1 MGDGAGSQPGVQV
14 LPAHGTRQKTACD
27 RRVAM
32 EADGGSCGTRDVAC
46 RSGELRCDGGRI
58 GKELRNG
65 MLTLSGSFFPIWNW
79 KRKSGG
85 NVGCRQK
92 KRVMR
97 PPAHSAHLRGSG
109 KKPPGRGG

>member
-14 LPAHGTRQKTACD
+14 LPAQGTRQKTACD

-85 NVGCRQK
+85 DEGWPQK
-92 KRVMR
+92 KLSPQHGAPSATTRGFASR
-97 PPAHSAHLRGSG
+97 HTPPRA
-109 KKPPGRGG
+109 

>member
-32 EADGGSCGTRDVAC
+32 EADGGSCGTRDVAR

-85 NVGCRQK
+85 NAGWLAKELVLPDRA
-92 KRVMR
+92 
-97 PPAHSAHLRGSG
+97 PSA
-109 KKPPGRGG
+109 

>member
-65 MLTLSGSFFPIWNW
+65 MQTLSGSFFPIWNW

-85 NVGCRQK
+85 NEGRPRK
-92 KRVMR
+92 KAVSRH
-97 PPAHSAHLRGSG
+97 PAPLAPTRWV
-109 KKPPGRGG
+109 